1 MTDLKMHN
9 ETAVLTLNHPPDNRL
24 TSPVWVD
31 PRALLAFL
39 DKNKAK
45 SLVIT
50 GAGRHFSN
58 GADLASIQTMLKTGE
73 LAKQLKQGKELLQ
86 NLYQLNIP
94 VIAAI
99 EGICFG
105 GGLEIALST
114 HLRIM
119 SDKSLM
125 AFPESMQNLM
135 PGLTGNWLIKKHLT
149 LGKSM
154 EMLLGNKVFSAD
166 EALQEGLTDF
176 ICPSKSTLEFAL
188 SLSKKMTKDKP
199 MHVIQHV
206 MQALKN
212 SYEMPREE
220 AMKEETRL
228 FCELTQQ
235 MINDEK

>member
-1 MTDLKMHN
+1 MTNLKMHN

-31 PRALLAFL
+31 PGALLAFL

-58 GADLASIQTMLKTGE
+58 GADLASIQAMLNKGV
-73 LAKQLKQGKELLQ
+73 LAEQLKQGKKLLHT
-86 NLYQLNIP
+86 LWQLNIP
-94 VIAAI
+94 VMAAI
-99 EGICFG
+99 EGVCFG

-119 SDKSLM
+119 SEKALM
-125 AFPESMQNLM
+125 TFPETMQNLM
-135 PGLTGNWLIKKHLT
+135 PGLAGNWQIKKHLT

-154 EMLLGNKVFSAD
+154 EMLLGNKIFNAE
-166 EALQEGLTDF
+166 EAMKEGLTDF
-176 ICPSKSTLEFAL
+176 ICPSKSSLNFAL
-188 SLSKKMTKDKP
+188 SLSEKMTKDKP

-220 AMKEETRL
+220 ALKEETRL
-228 FCELTQQ
+228 FRELAQQ